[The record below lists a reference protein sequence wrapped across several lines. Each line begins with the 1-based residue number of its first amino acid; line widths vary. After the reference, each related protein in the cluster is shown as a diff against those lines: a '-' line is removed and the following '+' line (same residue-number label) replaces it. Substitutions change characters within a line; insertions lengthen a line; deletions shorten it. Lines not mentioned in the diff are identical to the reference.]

1 MFFNFKFSKYFFY
14 DRVNDFDESI
24 ISSNYERKKYYSKF
38 KRREVEYIDVDYKVI
53 SIEYLD

>member
-1 MFFNFKFSKYFFY
+1 MFFNFKIVKDIFEHISNDDDSFFY
-14 DRVNDFDESI
+14 TK
-24 ISSNYERKKYYSKF
+24 YEQKKYYSKY